1 MNTYLHIAKKND
13 FIFFINLQKCQTSF
27 FHVVII
33 RYCLQNVEEN
43 NELNLFWNKAVT
55 IKMWKK

>member
-1 MNTYLHIAKKND
+1 MNTYVHIAI
-13 FIFFINLQKCQTSF
+13 FFVFFINLQKCKTYF

-43 NELNLFWNKAVT
+43 NEFNLFWNKAVT